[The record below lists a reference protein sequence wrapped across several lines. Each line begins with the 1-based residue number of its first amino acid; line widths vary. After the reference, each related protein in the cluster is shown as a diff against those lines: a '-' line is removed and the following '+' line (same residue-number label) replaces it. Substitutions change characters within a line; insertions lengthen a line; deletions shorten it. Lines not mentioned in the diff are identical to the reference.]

1 MFYSA
6 ICVTLAVFI
15 SLVHSQETVST
26 STSEYELTVN
36 ITGTD
41 PSKEYRLGYGTTPD
55 NLTWVELAGGDAA
68 TYLLYPVIGLSPG
81 VTYRVKVEKSGAEIY
96 NQEVTTNP
104 LPPVNILVTSA
115 GTHFLTITW
124 ETDTRSTQDGGRV
137 LLSSNGSEVM
147 TFEATSGKQV
157 NATNLQPGVRY
168 SISVIALTRGKASM
182 ESKPTTPCPYP
193 PL

>member
-41 PSKEYRLGYGTTPD
+41 PSKQYRLGYGTTSE

-68 TYLLYPVIGLSPG
+68 TYLLYPVIGLNPG
-81 VTYRVKVEKSGAEIY
+81 VTYRVKVEKSGA
-96 NQEVTTNP
+96 
-104 LPPVNILVTSA
+104 NILQSGGFETAVKISC
-115 GTHFLTITW
+115 FL
-124 ETDTRSTQDGGRV
+124 
-137 LLSSNGSEVM
+137 
-147 TFEATSGKQV
+147 
-157 NATNLQPGVRY
+157 
-168 SISVIALTRGKASM
+168 
-182 ESKPTTPCPYP
+182 
-193 PL
+193 